1 MVSNS
6 RYQLSQQ
13 TTGSI
18 SFYSV
23 KNIISRLD
31 YRKRLVLATVPHQ
44 KTDARPW
51 FSW

>member
-23 KNIISRLD
+23 KNIISQLD